1 MSETLISSNN
11 TFALLAVT
19 LGIALIGVRLEHTK
33 IGQRISGAMIAIV
46 LAAALGNLKIIPS
59 SSPVFALIW
68 VYLVP
73 LAIGLFLIKADLV
86 TIFRNGGR
94 TLSAFVFGAIGTVVG
109 TYLGAVFLP
118 LGAHAGEYAA
128 IFSAT
133 FIGGALNFAAVADA
147 IGFRNPNELA
157 AALAID
163 NVLGLSYLV
172 LLGVAARWSALQRL
186 LPADIATERQITSS
200 DQKTPGQ
207 IQDFL
212 LALTISAAACATGK
226 YVSNWFGH
234 ADYSILYI
242 TIIMIAVATIARR
255 WLHHLDCAELLAMIF
270 MYLFFV
276 MLGTGANISAM
287 FKSALSLF
295 FYVVTIIAIHSCFTL
310 VGAKIFR
317 INYREAVIASSACI
331 GGPPIAVAIAVL
343 FGWRNLVTAGV
354 VTGVFGYA
362 VGNFIGLGIY
372 TTLE

>member
-1 MSETLISSNN
+1 MPETLIRSDN
-11 TFALLAVT
+11 TFALLAIT
-19 LGIALIGVRLEHTK
+19 LSIALIGVRLEHTK
-33 IGQRISGAMIAIV
+33 IGQRISGAMIAII
-46 LAAALGNLKIIPS
+46 LAAVLGNLRIIPS
-59 SSPVFALIW
+59 TSPVFAFIW
-68 VYLVP
+68 AYLVP

-86 TIFRNGGR
+86 TIFREGGR
-94 TLSAFVFGAIGTVVG
+94 TLAAFVFGAMGTLAG
-109 TYLGAVFLP
+109 TYLGAMFLP
-118 LGAHAGEYAA
+118 LGRYAGEYAA

-147 IGFRNPNELA
+147 IGFRNPSELA

-163 NVLGLSYLV
+163 NVLGLFYLV
-172 LLGVAARWSALQRL
+172 LLGVAARWSSLHRL
-186 LPADIATERQITSS
+186 LPAEMAAEWKIASS
-200 DQKTPGQ
+200 DRKTPGK

-212 LALTISAAACATGK
+212 LALTISATACATGK
-226 YVSNWFGH
+226 HISSWLGH

-255 WLHHLDCAELLAMIF
+255 WLHRLDCAELLAMIF

-276 MLGTGANISAM
+276 MLGAGANISAM
-287 FKSALSLF
+287 FESALSLF
-295 FYVVTIIAIHSCFTL
+295 FYVALIIAIHSFFTL
-310 VGAKIFR
+310 VGAKLFH
-317 INYREAVIASSACI
+317 INYREAIIASSACI

-362 VGNFIGLGIY
+362 VGNFIGIGIY